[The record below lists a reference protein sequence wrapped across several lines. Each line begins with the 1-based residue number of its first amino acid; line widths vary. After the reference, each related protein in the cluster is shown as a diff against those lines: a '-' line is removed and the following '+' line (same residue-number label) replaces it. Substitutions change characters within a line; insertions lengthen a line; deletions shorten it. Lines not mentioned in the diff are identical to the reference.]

1 MILYFADRELNIIG
15 KTSTKL
21 PKGSVI
27 SNDKKTEDIETMATS
42 FECDVSYTASD
53 QRNIEICTTPGN
65 YILRKTEND
74 EDIMFQIID
83 SEKDDDSMTWHIYC
97 ADVGMELLNEVALK
111 TEEAKSWTATQ
122 AISNTIIG
130 SGYEIGINRSDST
143 QKLCEFSEQTRSE
156 RLKDIADLF
165 AIEIDYRFDL
175 SSDEKTVSHKY
186 IDIYKKRGESKG
198 VILRKYIDFDKITV
212 SKSIQNLATS
222 LYAYGAADTSGVA
235 ITLEG
240 YAYDDGDFVIAQQ
253 EFDDRN
259 GDGIPDK
266 GYCLQSRNALEKWGR
281 CIDGTKRHI
290 TKIYN
295 LDTVDQK
302 TLFEGTL
309 KELKAICDI
318 ATNYECDISNTT
330 KSISLGDT
338 INMVDESAALF
349 LSSRVLKI
357 ETSVVDKTK
366 KLTLGKYLI
375 KSNGISDQTR
385 QNITQIIT
393 TVIGSRVQEMS
404 ADDVR
409 SICV

>member
-1 MILYFADRELNIIG
+1 MILYFANRELNIIG

-97 ADVGMELLNEVALK
+97 EDVGMELLNEVALK

-186 IDIYKKRGESKG
+186 IDIYKKRGESK
-198 VILRKYIDFDKITV
+198 I
-212 SKSIQNLATS
+212 
-222 LYAYGAADTSGVA
+222 
-235 ITLEG
+235 
-240 YAYDDGDFVIAQQ
+240 
-253 EFDDRN
+253 
-259 GDGIPDK
+259 
-266 GYCLQSRNALEKWGR
+266 
-281 CIDGTKRHI
+281 
-290 TKIYN
+290 
-295 LDTVDQK
+295 
-302 TLFEGTL
+302 
-309 KELKAICDI
+309 
-318 ATNYECDISNTT
+318 
-330 KSISLGDT
+330 
-338 INMVDESAALF
+338 
-349 LSSRVLKI
+349 
-357 ETSVVDKTK
+357 
-366 KLTLGKYLI
+366 
-375 KSNGISDQTR
+375 
-385 QNITQIIT
+385 
-393 TVIGSRVQEMS
+393 
-404 ADDVR
+404 
-409 SICV
+409 